1 MVAAHYDDLKA
12 ASLQGMKTAYV
23 HRPFEYGR
31 DKMFDIAQVNDYKG
45 DRVWDIVSSD
55 LNDLAKQLGC

>member
-1 MVAAHYDDLKA
+1 
-12 ASLQGMKTAYV
+12 
-23 HRPFEYGR
+23 
-31 DKMFDIAQVNDYKG
+31 MFDIAQVNDYKG